1 MLTRDVDE
9 VLTREHGISQN
20 KLPRAPWARYEKFV
34 IQYGVELKEWPEP
47 GGVCNPSKL
56 TSTAR
61 LTRVKN
67 ALDSG
72 ECRWVVLSQEEWDAR
87 KMAAEK
93 GKGKGRAS
101 STDDMEIDEDSNEE
115 EEEQG
120 QGQGSSLPSLY
131 PPSFAP
137 MLNQPL
143 DLLAFN
149 NFGPSAMVAPS
160 FQPELDPNL
169 PWDSSFLFTEGS
181 SQGPSWAS

>member
-1 MLTRDVDE
+1 MLTCDVDE
-9 VLTREHGISQN
+9 VLTRERGIPQD
-20 KLPRAPWARYEKFV
+20 KLPRAPWARHEKFA
-34 IQYGVELKEWPEP
+34 IEYGVELKEWPEP

-67 ALDSG
+67 ALDTR

-87 KMAAEK
+87 KIAAEK

-101 STDDMEIDEDSNEE
+101 SDDMEIDEDNDGEE
-115 EEEQG
+115 EDGESQA
-120 QGQGSSLPSLY
+120 QGSSPPSLY

-137 MLNQPL
+137 TLNQPL

-149 NFGPSAMVAPS
+149 SFGPDMMVAPS

-169 PWDSSFLFTEGS
+169 PWDSSFLFMEGS